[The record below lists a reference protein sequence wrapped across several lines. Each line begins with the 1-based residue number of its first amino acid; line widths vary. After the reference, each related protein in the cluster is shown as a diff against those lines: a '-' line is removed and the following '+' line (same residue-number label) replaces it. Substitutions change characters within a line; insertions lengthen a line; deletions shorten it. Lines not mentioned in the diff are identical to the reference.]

1 MLNSFFVFNVRRPHV
16 RSLLFILALIF
27 LIGGHFTWGVFPA
40 FAQQAEAEV
49 LLAQATIAYDE
60 GKYDEALQLLQQA
73 QSFDPNN
80 SRILY
85 YLGLTYLA
93 KKQPAT
99 AITNLQSAFE
109 LRPSDLFNRYQ
120 LGVAHFALRNYDQA
134 SPLLFKVY
142 EEQPQIEDLGFYVG
156 FLRYRDKEYDKALEA
171 FEINRSQD
179 PDIKQLA
186 SFYRGLVLGVL
197 GIPEQAIVQLDEALK
212 VEAISPLTQGAI
224 QLRDAL
230 AAGRRAPQDKK
241 RLRIQLSV
249 GGFYDD
255 NVAINPNVSSD
266 PIAQQLRSR
275 KTTSPGFLTSAL
287 FDYSWLRHGP
297 LESTINYQFFQTL
310 NFNDNLSRYN
320 TQDHIVGTGAYYRGT
335 VLENPYQVG
344 LEYSFDY
351 LLLDN
356 VAFLSRH
363 NPTLSFLFVEP
374 SFKLP
379 LLGSVGNLTTGI
391 FRYQIKTFY
400 NEPANNDP
408 RFFGPDVRDGYNTM
422 VGVSHVFRLFNDAHF
437 VRFGYQY
444 DNENTDGSNFTYR
457 GNKFLTGGQVSLPI
471 PTLRLRYNLDI
482 HWRDY
487 NAGPNTFFPT
497 TAPGTVKRKDVQYN
511 HLVQLIDE
519 LPYNFSLIFQ
529 YQYLRNDS
537 NIGVYDYTKNVF
549 SLIVSWTY

>member
-1 MLNSFFVFNVRRPHV
+1 MFTSIAPTTIRLRSLSLFFSLVFLCLLGGQLTFNVSPV
-16 RSLLFILALIF
+16 
-27 LIGGHFTWGVFPA
+27 
-40 FAQQAEAEV
+40 FAQQGEAEV
-49 LLAQATIAYDE
+49 LLAQATLAYDE
-60 GKYDEALQLLQQA
+60 GKYDEALQFLQQA
-73 QSFDPNN
+73 QSLDPNN
-80 SRILY
+80 SRIFY
-85 YLGLTYLA
+85 YLGLTLLA
-93 KKQPAT
+93 KKQPVL
-99 AITNLQSAFE
+99 AIPNLQTAFE

-120 LGVAHFALRNYDQA
+120 LGVAHFALHNYDKA
-134 SPLLFKVY
+134 SPLLFEVY

-156 FLRYRDKEYDKALEA
+156 FLRYREKEYDKALEA
-171 FEINRSQD
+171 FEMNRSQD
-179 PDIKQLA
+179 PDIQQLTL
-186 SFYRGLVLGVL
+186 FYRGLVLGVL

-212 VEAISPLTQGAI
+212 VEAVSPLTQGAI
-224 QLRDAL
+224 QLRDSL
-230 AAGRRAPQDKK
+230 ASGRRASQEKK

-255 NVAINPNVSSD
+255 NVAINPNVSND
-266 PIAQQLRSR
+266 PIAQNLRSR
-275 KTTSPGFLTSAL
+275 KTTSAGFLTSAL

-310 NFNDNLSRYN
+310 NFNADLSDFN

-344 LEYSFDY
+344 VEYSFDY

-363 NPTLSFLFVEP
+363 NPTLSFLLVEP

-379 LLGSVGNLTTGI
+379 LLGSVGNLTSGV

-400 NEPANNDP
+400 NEPSNNDS
-408 RFFGPDVRDGYNTM
+408 RFFGADTRDGYNTM
-422 VGVSHVFRLFNDAHF
+422 VGFSHVFRLFNDAHF

-471 PTLRLRYNLDI
+471 PTLRLRYSLDI
-482 HWRDY
+482 HWRNY
-487 NAGPNTFFPT
+487 NAADNTFFPS
-497 TAPGTVKRKDVQYN
+497 TAPGTVKRKDIQYN

-529 YQYLRNDS
+529 YQNLRNDS
-537 NIGVYDYTKNVF
+537 NIAVFDYTKNVF
-549 SLIVSWTY
+549 SLILNWTY

>member
-1 MLNSFFVFNVRRPHV
+1 MTFKLSI
-16 RSLLFILALIF
+16 FILLLSCILLSQF
-27 LIGGHFTWGVFPA
+27 A
-40 FAQQAEAEV
+40 FDVLPSYAQQGEAEV
-49 LLAQATIAYDE
+49 LLAQATIAYE
-60 GKYDEALQLLQQA
+60 EEKYDEALRLLQQA
-73 QSFDPNN
+73 QSLDPNN
-80 SRILY
+80 SRIFY
-85 YLGLTYLA
+85 YLGLTFLA

-99 AITNLQSAFE
+99 AITNLQTAFE

-120 LGVAHFALRNYDQA
+120 LGVAYFALHNYEQA

-142 EEQPQIEDLGFYVG
+142 EEQPQVEDLGFYVG

-171 FEINRSQD
+171 FEVNRSQD

-186 SFYRGLVLGVL
+186 LFYRGLVLGVL
-197 GIPEQAIVQLDEALK
+197 GIPEQAIVQLDEALL
-212 VEAISPLTQGAI
+212 VEAVSPLTQSAI
-224 QLRDAL
+224 QLRNAL
-230 AAGRRAPQDKK
+230 AVGRGPNQEKK
-241 RLRIQLSV
+241 RLRIQVSV
-249 GGFYDD
+249 GGLYDD
-255 NVAINPNVSSD
+255 NAAINPNVSND
-266 PIAQQLRSR
+266 PVGQSLRSR
-275 KTTSPGFLTSAL
+275 KTTSPGFLASAL
-287 FDYSWLRHGP
+287 FDYAWLRHGP
-297 LESTINYQFFQTL
+297 FESTINYQFFQTL
-310 NFNDNLSRYN
+310 NFNDDLSRLN

-363 NPTLSFLFVEP
+363 NPSLSFLLVEP

-379 LLGSVGNLTTGI
+379 LLGSVGNLTSGI

-408 RFFGPDVRDGYNTM
+408 RFFGPEVRDGFNTM
-422 VGVSHVFRLFNDAHF
+422 VGFSHVFRLFNDAHF

-457 GNKFLTGGQVSLPI
+457 GNKFLTGGQISLPI
-471 PTLRLRYNLDI
+471 PTFRLRYSLDI

-487 NAGPNTFFPT
+487 NAAPNTFFPSY
-497 TAPGTVKRKDVQYN
+497 APGTVKRKDIQYN

-519 LPYNFSLIFQ
+519 LPYNFSVIFQ

-537 NIGVYDYTKNVF
+537 NLGVYDYTKNVF
-549 SLIVSWTY
+549 SLIINWTY